1 VSLTILK
8 TRRLSTARLAL
19 AAALALGAGAVAP
32 AAILTWDANGT
43 STVR

>member
-8 TRRLSTARLAL
+8 TRRLSTARPAL